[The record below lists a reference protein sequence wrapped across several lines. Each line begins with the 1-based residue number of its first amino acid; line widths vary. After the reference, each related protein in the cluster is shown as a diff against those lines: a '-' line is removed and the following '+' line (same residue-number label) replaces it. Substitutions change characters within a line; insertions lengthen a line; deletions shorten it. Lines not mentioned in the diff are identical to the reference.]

1 MTTDRDRS
9 IERLLRQ
16 ARSADPTA
24 TGGDCPDA
32 ETLAALA
39 DETLTAAARR
49 EIEAH
54 VADCHRCQAMTA
66 AMVRAEAPVGA
77 QAAADVPAWRK
88 RALNWLVPAA
98 AAATAIALWVLVPG
112 QRAPSPTEPI
122 SESQIA
128 EAPPL
133 ALPPPTSEVI
143 TSEPLQI
150 PVDARADEQTRE
162 RNAAPEAGRAAPSA
176 PPPAAA
182 PAAAAPPPPAAA
194 APPPPAAAPPPPPA
208 AAPPPPPVA
217 AAPAESLL
225 KAESPVVGGVAST
238 PEVSASA
245 PLSGGRAADQ
255 GRAPAAERRNEGALN
270 ETVAVQQEQAVN
282 RQARAISSFEV
293 LSPNPRIRWR
303 VGPGLIVQRSAD
315 GGATWATQQTG
326 VSAELTAGSS
336 PAPEACWL
344 VGRGGLILR
353 TTDAGRQ
360 WQRVPFPESV
370 DVISITASTARNA
383 TVVLAEGRRFTTSD
397 GGVTWNAVR

>member
-16 ARSADPTA
+16 ARPADPTA
-24 TGGDCPDA
+24 PAGDCPDA

-66 AMVRAEAPVGA
+66 AMVRAEAPVGVE
-77 QAAADVPAWRK
+77 AAADVPAWRR

-112 QRAPSPTEPI
+112 QRTPSSTEPI

-150 PVDARADEQTRE
+150 PDDARADEQTRE
-162 RNAAPEAGRAAPSA
+162 RNAAPEAGRATLSA

-194 APPPPAAAPPPPPA
+194 
-208 AAPPPPPVA
+208 PPPPVA
-217 AAPAESLL
+217 AAPAEPLL
-225 KAESPVVGGVAST
+225 KAESPVAGGVAPT
-238 PEVSASA
+238 PEASASA
-245 PLSGGRAADQ
+245 PISAGRAADQ

-270 ETVAVQQEQAVN
+270 ETVAVQQEQALN
-282 RQARAISSFEV
+282 RQARAIASFEV
-293 LSPNPRIRWR
+293 VSPNPRIRWR

-315 GGATWATQQTG
+315 GGATWTTQRSG
-326 VSAELTAGSS
+326 ASAELSAGSA
-336 PAPEACWL
+336 PATEVCWL
-344 VGRGGLILR
+344 VGRGGLVLR
-353 TTDAGRQ
+353 TTDAGLQ

-383 TVVLAEGRRFTTSD
+383 TVALVDGRRFTTSD
-397 GGVTWNAVR
+397 GGVRWNAVR